1 MLQVRAL
8 HKNYGQL
15 AVLRGVDLDLQ
26 TGELAALVGS
36 SGAGKTTLL
45 QIIGTLDKPDTGEV
59 LFEGRSLFTQK
70 ANALAQF
77 RNQTLGFVFQFH
89 YLMAEFTALEN
100 VCMPALI
107 QGKSLNTARRRALEL
122 LDSMGLAA
130 RAAHYPN
137 QLSGGEA
144 QRVAV
149 ARALIN
155 KPKLVLADEPTGNLD
170 STNSEALFAL
180 FRQLAAEWQVALLIA
195 THNEQFARSVS
206 RCIHIRDGQIVA
218 E

>member
-1 MLQVRAL
+1 MLTVRAV
-8 HKNYGQL
+8 HKNYGPL
-15 AVLRGVDLDLQ
+15 AVLRGIDLTLAP
-26 TGELAALVGS
+26 GELVTLVGS

-45 QIIGTLDKPDTGEV
+45 QIIGTLDKPDAGEV
-59 LFEGRSLFTQK
+59 LFEGKSLFAQRPK
-70 ANALAQF
+70 ALAQF
-77 RNQTLGFVFQFH
+77 RNQSLGFVFQFH

-107 QGKSLNTARRRALEL
+107 QGVAMKTAQARAQEL
-122 LDSMGLAA
+122 LAYMGLQE
-130 RAAHYPN
+130 RATHYPN

-155 KPKLVLADEPTGNLD
+155 NPKLLLADEPTGNLD
-170 STNSEALFAL
+170 SANGDALFAL
-180 FRQLAAEWQVALLIA
+180 FRQLAAQRGLALLIA
-195 THNEQFARSVS
+195 THNEQFARSVP